1 MYVFVMKTIL
11 IADDHEIIR
20 RGIKMIVETLPRQ
33 YHFIE
38 AASCADVI
46 TALSSQKIHYSIL
59 DMTLSDGN
67 VFSDTELLTNY
78 GGATDILVYS
88 MNAESIYGKRLLQKG
103 IKGFVSKKAGI
114 EDLEQAIHSLL
125 NGETYLSPQLK
136 KDLIGPPG
144 SDGFENPIDALSDRE
159 LAVVEYTTSG
169 MGAKEIA
176 HKMNLDITTISTYR
190 RRAFRKLNVNN
201 LFELKDKFMLYKI

>member
-1 MYVFVMKTIL
+1 MKTIL

-20 RGIKMIVETLPRQ
+20 RGIRMIVETLSQQ

-46 TALSSQKIHYSIL
+46 KALSSQKIHYSIL

-67 VFSDTELLTNY
+67 VFSDTTLLQAY
-78 GGATDILVYS
+78 GGTTDILVYS
-88 MNAESIYGKRLLQKG
+88 MNAERIYAKRLLQKG
-103 IKGFVSKKAGI
+103 VKGFVCKKAGI
-114 EDLEQAIHSLL
+114 EDLEKAIRSLL
-125 NGETYLSPQLK
+125 AGETYISPVLK
-136 KDLIGPPG
+136 KALVGASK

-169 MGAKEIA
+169 LGTKEIA
-176 HKMNLDITTISTYR
+176 NKLNLDITTISTYR
-190 RRAFRKLNVNN
+190 KRALKKLNVQNM
-201 LFELKDKFMLYKI
+201 FELKDKFMLYKI

>member
-1 MYVFVMKTIL
+1 MKTIL

-20 RGIKMIVETLPRQ
+20 RGIRMIVETLPQQ
-33 YHFIE
+33 YQFIE

-46 TALSSQKIHYSIL
+46 KALFSQKIHYSIL

-67 VFSDTELLTNY
+67 LFSDTEILTTY
-78 GGATDILVYS
+78 SGATDILVYS
-88 MNAESIYGKRLLQKG
+88 MNAESIYAKRLLQKG
-103 IKGFVSKKAGI
+103 IKGFVCKKAGI
-114 EDLEQAIHSLL
+114 EDLEKAIGSLL
-125 NGETYLSPQLK
+125 NGETYISPVLK
-136 KDLIGPPG
+136 KALIGPSKP
-144 SDGFENPIDALSDRE
+144 DGFENPIDALSDRE

-190 RRAFRKLNVNN
+190 KRAFRKLDVQN

>member
-1 MYVFVMKTIL
+1 METIL

-20 RGIKMIVETLPRQ
+20 RGIRMIVEALPKQ

-38 AASCADVI
+38 TASCAAVI
-46 TALSSQKIHYSIL
+46 KALSSQKIHYSIL

-67 VFSDTELLTNY
+67 VFSDTELLTAY
-78 GGATDILVYS
+78 GKSTDILVYS
-88 MNAESIYGKRLLQKG
+88 MNAENVYAKRLLQKG
-103 IKGFVSKKAGI
+103 VKGFVCKKDGI
-114 EDLEQAIHSLL
+114 EDLEKAIHSLL
-125 NGETYLSPQLK
+125 NGETYLSPMLK
-136 KDLIGPPG
+136 KDLFGP
-144 SDGFENPIDALSDRE
+144 SKADKIENPINALSDRE

-190 RRAFRKLNVNN
+190 RRAFKKLNVQNMY
-201 LFELKDKFMLYKI
+201 ELKDKFMLYKI